1 MNEQNQGGNKQNVI
15 PSDVIRKRREYSMDD
30 LLDIE
35 SSSQGQNQDLPSTE
49 PRLYDEAGYDDNNVW
64 ESFLEISAEPVD
76 KKENRLSDKL
86 KDDVAFPEDV
96 KSDQDDIFNVKNDEI
111 SNQPVNVSQVGPT
124 STLKKNEIRDLLMD
138 LF

>member
-35 SSSQGQNQDLPSTE
+35 SSSQRQNQDLPSTE

>member
-76 KKENRLSDKL
+76 KKENLLSDKL

-96 KSDQDDIFNVKNDEI
+96 KSDQDDIFNVKNDII